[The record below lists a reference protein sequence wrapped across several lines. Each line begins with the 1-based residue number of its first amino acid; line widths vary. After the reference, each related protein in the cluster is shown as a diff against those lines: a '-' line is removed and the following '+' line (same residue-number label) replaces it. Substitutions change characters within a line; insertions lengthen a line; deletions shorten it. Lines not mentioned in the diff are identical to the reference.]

1 MKIKKS
7 IIKDLL
13 SDLEVIRDLNK
24 KMSMTLNTPETR
36 GPSEYFRGY
45 SEGVDKVISLIKE
58 KEVFRLKDWEDI

>member
-13 SDLEVIRDLNK
+13 NDLETIKNLNK
-24 KMSMTLNTPETR
+24 KLSVTLNTPETR

-45 SEGVDKVISLIKE
+45 SEGIDKAIALIKD
-58 KEVFRLKDWEDI
+58 KEEFRLKD

>member
-13 SDLEVIRDLNK
+13 NDLEIIKNLNK
-24 KMSMTLNTPETR
+24 RLSMTLNTPETR

-45 SEGVDKVISLIKE
+45 SEGVDKIISLIRE
-58 KEVFRLKDWEDI
+58 KEEFKLKD